1 MQVYFVERLRNWP
14 SSTVVSWIPG
24 LSSIKLI
31 ADNLMG
37 IADL

>member
-14 SSTVVSWIPG
+14 SSTVVSWTPG
-24 LSSIKLI
+24 LSSFNLI

-37 IADL
+37 DS

>member
-14 SSTVVSWIPG
+14 SGTVVSWIPG

-37 IADL
+37 DS